1 MERSFP
7 EGHLRILAQKLGAV
21 LVLVVANKNKMTS
34 VEFLQGTALMEV
46 GSIPLAAYY
55 ADVTY

>member
-7 EGHLRILAQKLGAV
+7 EGNLRILAKKLGAF
-21 LVLVVANKNKMTS
+21 LVLVVANENKMTS
-34 VEFLQGTALMEV
+34 VKFLQGTTLMED